1 MITIRLR
8 CIHHPHSCA
17 QKVVKLEPLASSS
30 DRCPFLYGNIL
41 ESLQRVQQFSEVDVT
56 EFEFVTMMM
65 SETSRATNFYQF
77 LRVHRARSRR
87 VAKKHLTPEPYTRA
101 TFQRKLR
108 RLFRRCVT
116 FLWRQTQVWL
126 SWTLERLKLLDPQ
139 RHTNPSFQQ
148 QVMFHEKVEMDVE
161 AGRTMTFKVADGTTT
176 CAYSLVWMQTP
187 HGCFS
192 TYIIDSNRS
201 SDAAECQRDS
211 GRHKQPSIL
220 PRTLCH
226 TGVSTHRMKK
236 LQSCL
241 LNPCNVVAQ

>member
-1 MITIRLR
+1 M
-8 CIHHPHSCA
+8 
-17 QKVVKLEPLASSS
+17 LEETRQV
-30 DRCPFLYGNIL
+30 DRVCDDYNPFEVYSPPRQLCPKRTSLSNWNHWRRHLIEVHLSVFYGNIL
-41 ESLQRVQQFSEVDVT
+41 ESLRRVQQFSKVDVT

-87 VAKKHLTPEPYTRA
+87 VSKKHVTPKPYTRA

-139 RHTNPSFQQ
+139 RHTNLSFQQ
-148 QVMFHEKVEMDVE
+148 QVMSYEKVEMDVE
-161 AGRTMTFKVADGTTT
+161 AGRTMTFNLADGTTT
-176 CAYSLVWMQTP
+176 CAHSLVWMQTP

-201 SDAAECQRDS
+201 SDAAECQGTPGVTSNHRFC
-211 GRHKQPSIL
+211 HE
-220 PRTLCH
+220 RTVIPI
-226 TGVSTHRMKK
+226 G
-236 LQSCL
+236 
-241 LNPCNVVAQ
+241 